1 MRTIT
6 WGGPRLGAFVKGFF
20 QEIINIKKNTTNM
33 ITYLAL
39 CRLQLIFIIWP
50 YLVNNHITYLE
61 FIIKVG
67 DLEIGRT

>member
-1 MRTIT
+1 
-6 WGGPRLGAFVKGFF
+6 
-20 QEIINIKKNTTNM
+20 M

-39 CRLQLIFIIWP
+39 CRLQLYFIIWP

-67 DLEIGRT
+67 QLETRRT

>member
-1 MRTIT
+1 
-6 WGGPRLGAFVKGFF
+6 
-20 QEIINIKKNTTNM
+20 M
-33 ITYLAL
+33 IYYLAL

>member
-1 MRTIT
+1 
-6 WGGPRLGAFVKGFF
+6 
-20 QEIINIKKNTTNM
+20 M
-33 ITYLAL
+33 IYYLAL

-50 YLVNNHITYLE
+50 YLIYNHIAYLK